1 MAVLYCQ
8 IGTDRCLPVLLSI
21 KRVLRKEEVKVLVHA
36 IREQYCSSGY
46 GSSQDLSD
54 CEAVTAND
62 TFNITDREHVRPT
75 SRPTNSLLNTKM
87 GHVTTSDSM
96 SFRNTQT
103 LTEHLRTI
111 SYIPQLCDVIF
122 EVGPE
127 KVKIHGVKAIL
138 GTRSRVL
145 YNLIL
150 KKQKEEEF
158 KGKALKKDKKKK
170 KSSIFQNDVLI
181 TVQKY
186 HPEDFRKII
195 EFIHCGSVDINSSC
209 LGGLLCG
216 ASQFGL
222 GDLQEAC
229 WDFINY
235 CVKNGTILSLLPSAK
250 RYCNFKLGQI
260 LIEKIF
266 RSVRRTVTV

>member
-1 MAVLYCQ
+1 M
-8 IGTDRCLPVLLSI
+8 DRSDSTLA
-21 KRVLRKEEVKVLVHA
+21 LVDF
-36 IREQYCSSGY
+36 EQTAFDDCSSGY

-54 CEAVTAND
+54 GEAVTDID
-62 TFNITDREHVRPT
+62 TVDRTDMQHVKTT
-75 SRPTNSLLNTKM
+75 SRPTKCLLNTER
-87 GHVTTSDSM
+87 GHVRTSDTM

-103 LTEHLRTI
+103 LSEHLRTI

-127 KVKIHGVKAIL
+127 KVKIHGVKVIL

-150 KKQKEEEF
+150 KKQKEGEF
-158 KGKALKKDKKKK
+158 KGKAHKKDKKKK
-170 KSSIFQNDVLI
+170 QSSIFQNDVLI

-186 HPEDFRKII
+186 HPDDFRKII
-195 EFIHCGSVDINSSC
+195 EFIHCGSVDINTCC

-222 GDLQEAC
+222 DDLQEAC
-229 WDFINY
+229 WDFVNY
-235 CVKNGTILSLLPSAK
+235 CVKNGTVLSLLPSAK

-260 LIEKIF
+260 LIEKEDLNF
-266 RSVRRTVTV
+266 GPS

>member
-1 MAVLYCQ
+1 MV
-8 IGTDRCLPVLLSI
+8 
-21 KRVLRKEEVKVLVHA
+21 VLVWMDV
-36 IREQYCSSGY
+36 IDCSSGY

-54 CEAVTAND
+54 NEAVTAID
-62 TFNITDREHVRPT
+62 TINSPNSEHVRPT
-75 SRPTNSLLNTKM
+75 SRPTNSLLNTRI
-87 GHVTTSDSM
+87 GHWTSSDSM

-127 KVKIHGVKAIL
+127 KVKVHGVKAIL

-150 KKQKEEEF
+150 KKQKEQEF
-158 KGKALKKDKKKK
+158 KGKTHKKDKKKN
-170 KSSIFQNDVLI
+170 KSSIFQNDVHVLI

-186 HPEDFRKII
+186 HSEDFRKII

-209 LGGLLCG
+209 LAGLLCG

-222 GDLQEAC
+222 DDLEKAC
-229 WDFINY
+229 WDFVNY
-235 CVKNGTILSLLPSAK
+235 CLKNGTVLSLLPSAK

-260 LIEKIF
+260 LMEKIF
-266 RSVRRTVTV
+266 CSVRRTVTV

>member
-1 MAVLYCQ
+1 MDVY
-8 IGTDRCLPVLLSI
+8 ILLSSTYSLSRI
-21 KRVLRKEEVKVLVHA
+21 NN
-36 IREQYCSSGY
+36 CSSGY

-54 CEAVTAND
+54 SEAVTAND
-62 TFNITDREHVRPT
+62 TVDTPDREHIGHT
-75 SRPTNSLLNTKM
+75 SRSINSILNTRM
-87 GHVTTSDSM
+87 GHWTSSTSM

-127 KVKIHGVKAIL
+127 KVKVHGVKAIL

-150 KKQKEEEF
+150 KKQKEQEF
-158 KGKALKKDKKKK
+158 KGKTHKKDKKKK
-170 KSSIFQNDVLI
+170 TSSIFQNDVLI

-186 HPEDFRKII
+186 QPEDFRKII

-209 LGGLLCG
+209 LAGLLCG

-222 GDLQEAC
+222 DDLEKAC
-229 WDFINY
+229 WDFVNY
-235 CVKNGTILSLLPSAK
+235 CVKNGTVLSLLPSAK

-260 LIEKIF
+260 LMEKIF
-266 RSVRRTVTV
+266 CSVRRTVTV